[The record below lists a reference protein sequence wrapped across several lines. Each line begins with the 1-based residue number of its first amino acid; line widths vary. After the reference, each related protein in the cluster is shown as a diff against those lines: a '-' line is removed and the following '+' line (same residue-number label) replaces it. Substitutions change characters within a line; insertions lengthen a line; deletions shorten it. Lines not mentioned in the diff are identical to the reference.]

1 MNAPATELA
10 YNRRNKIPATKFALW
25 VACASIV
32 MMFAALTSSYI
43 VRRAAG
49 NWLEFPLPKV
59 FLISTIDIVL
69 SSIALHFAYRAFKN
83 GQEMA
88 YKILLSIA
96 LVLGFAF
103 LLLQYQGWMA
113 LQDMGVMMTTNPSGS
128 FVYVISGL
136 HAAHILGGI
145 GALVV
150 AVLHAFLLPFRVTAP
165 RKLRFELTLTYW
177 HFVDFLWVYL
187 FFFFITQS

>member
-1 MNAPATELA
+1 
-10 YNRRNKIPATKFALW
+10 
-25 VACASIV
+25 